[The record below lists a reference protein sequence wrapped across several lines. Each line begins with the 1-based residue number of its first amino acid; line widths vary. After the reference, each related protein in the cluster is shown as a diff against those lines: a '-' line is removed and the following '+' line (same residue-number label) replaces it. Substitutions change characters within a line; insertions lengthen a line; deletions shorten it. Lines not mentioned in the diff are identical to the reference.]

1 MKKRILFALLL
12 CLVLCIFAFASCQKK
27 DAVKTTAE
35 EQTIAETTAATT
47 AAPTAAGTTA
57 GEQTTV
63 PAATTAE
70 PTQPAHV
77 HTPESQMTVLLPPTC
92 STTGIQAYIC
102 LDCGATI
109 DETVEEIPIDPVA
122 HKVEKWIVTEE
133 ANLLHQTGSRHGE
146 CSICH
151 RDIAEATEFVLS
163 VYNPADLSNYDGDK
177 SMLLLSKTVP
187 EMLNGEHFYPT
198 DENPEG
204 LDAYFELSILWNET
218 MLNCA
223 NQYFLFCVNCRGG
236 RNSIFFFLIPRDD
249 APDAWC
255 KYAGGFDWGHG
266 TEVTYG
272 PSGIL
277 NGQKA
282 DYPNL
287 GEYGWHKIGVRFH
300 QSAEIVEGAVV
311 YSGYAMLYLDG
322 AYVWQFD
329 MNMPRMESYGNLLFT
344 ARIEDD
350 KLVYADNPSGEN
362 FRMQLRGDGINDS
375 DDPTYFVYGDA
386 RWAVIGPDWT
396 PDVEPVTDPTPATFA
411 LSDTLTVPAAIYF
424 REKTN

>member
-1 MKKRILFALLL
+1 MKKPILALPLIL
-12 CLVLCIFAFASCQKK
+12 CLALCVLAFSSCGKK
-27 DAVKTTAE
+27 DASVTTAE
-35 EQTIAETTAATT
+35 STAAETAAEITT
-47 AAPTAAGTTA
+47 A
-57 GEQTTV
+57 EQTTADV
-63 PAATTAE
+63 TTAE

-77 HTPESQMTVLLPPTC
+77 HVPEDQMTVIVPPTC
-92 STTGIQAYIC
+92 SATGIQAYLC
-102 LDCGATI
+102 LECGAPI
-109 DETVEEIPIDPVA
+109 DDTFEDIPIDSKA
-122 HKVEKWIVTEE
+122 HKVENWIVTEE
-133 ANLLHQTGSRHGE
+133 ANLLHQSGSRHGE
-146 CSICH
+146 CSVCH
-151 RDIAEATEFVLS
+151 RDIVEKTLFTAS

-177 SMLLLSKTVP
+177 SMLLLTKTVP
-187 EMLNGEHFYPT
+187 DMLNGEHFYPT
-198 DENPEG
+198 DENPDG

-223 NQYFLFCVNCRGG
+223 NQYFLFCVNHRGG

-272 PSGIL
+272 PSGVL
-277 NGQKA
+277 NGQKE

-300 QSAEIVEGAVV
+300 QSAAIVEGAVV

-322 AYVWQFD
+322 AYVWRFD

-350 KLVYADNPSGEN
+350 KLVYADNPSGED
-362 FRMQLRGDGINDS
+362 FRMQLRGDGINAS

-424 REKTN
+424 QDKSN